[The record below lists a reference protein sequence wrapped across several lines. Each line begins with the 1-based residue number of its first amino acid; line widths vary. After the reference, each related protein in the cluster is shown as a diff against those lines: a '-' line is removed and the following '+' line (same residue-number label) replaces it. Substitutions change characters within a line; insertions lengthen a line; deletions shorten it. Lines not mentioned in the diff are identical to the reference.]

1 MSEDFEI
8 KEPEEYYGT
17 KGEAFSYSQLVM
29 AAARKYIE
37 NSSKEMREGYWNTKF
52 DKFGNA
58 HSVYVPDARNELIES
73 VVTLCSILERDFDEE
88 AKEKIN
94 EIKKELKTKYEE
106 LLRKD
111 VQEWENLHFSR
122 RDILIKKG
130 YYPRKGY
137 LSKCFPYFSEYIE
150 EKLVAYRKIAT
161 ELFKLI
167 KRNGDFTEEIF
178 EA

>member
-1 MSEDFEI
+1 MNEDFEI

-17 KGEAFSYSQLVM
+17 KGESFSYSQLVM

-37 NSSKEMREGYWNTKF
+37 NSSKEMREGYWNVKF

-58 HSVYVPDARNELIES
+58 HRVYIPDARNELIES
-73 VVTLCSILERDFDEE
+73 VNTFCGVLEREYDKE
-88 AKEKIN
+88 AEKQI
-94 EIKKELKTKYEE
+94 EELKTNLEE
-106 LLRKD
+106 RYKTLLKREEDEWKNLHYARKD
-111 VQEWENLHFSR
+111 S
-122 RDILIKKG
+122 LIKEG
-130 YYPRKGY
+130 YYPREGY

-150 EKLVAYRKIAT
+150 EKLITYRKIAS

-167 KRNGDFTEEIF
+167 KRNGDFQEEMF